1 MHWKKSQKSFSY
13 HLHIFFWDKFTTIYL
28 VSIEKYV
35 VQYPV
40 VGWKCEKWILYTTFQ
55 PLIFCSK
62 AYVFWKLPSACRTQS
77 QVINHW
83 FCVPLLL
90 VFEQATQNSKTRQI
104 LLLETQF
111 CSNSNFEIC
120 IWTRL
125 EPNKTRILSYLT
137 KFCQNLIL
145 KASYYCCLNLQR
157 FSNQSFEAQGNLIST
172 NYDFGLALTFTFLR
186 VIGGVVSTNVVSG
199 WLNTLTANNLQCK
212 LLSRKQFLAFYGFKF
227 HFSSKSWNLVQIQF
241 L

>member
-1 MHWKKSQKSFSY
+1 MKNGFCKLLFK
-13 HLHIFFWDKFTTIYL
+13 
-28 VSIEKYV
+28 
-35 VQYPV
+35 
-40 VGWKCEKWILYTTFQ
+40 

-172 NYDFGLALTFTFLR
+172 KYDFGLALTFTFLR